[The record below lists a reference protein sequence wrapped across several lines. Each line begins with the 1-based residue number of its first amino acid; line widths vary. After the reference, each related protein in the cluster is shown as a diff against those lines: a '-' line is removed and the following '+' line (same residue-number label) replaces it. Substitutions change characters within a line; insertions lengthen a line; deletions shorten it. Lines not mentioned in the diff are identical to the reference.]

1 MIKRVSCSPK
11 NKVQYSKCGLCNN
24 ETIIRKISTL
34 KTSQKFALFIL
45 ICFSHLAA
53 TTSFADNANPN
64 PYIVID
70 ISDGSIIS
78 AHREFDRWYP
88 ASLTK
93 LMTAYVTMK
102 AINNGELKIGSPV
115 RISKRAQKMPPSRMG
130 YKVGTKLRVDTALKI
145 LIVKS
150 ANDVAVALAE
160 AVAGSVEKFVERM
173 NKNANFLGLK
183 ASKFTNPNGLH
194 SSDQYSSARDLAV
207 LSRRIMLD
215 FPQYSHWFSTPAL
228 RVSKNIHYS
237 YNLLLER
244 FDGANGMKTGFVC
257 ASGYNMVASAKR
269 KDRQLIAVIL
279 GEKSQTDR
287 AVLAARLL
295 NEAFAN
301 PKLVIGNILT
311 TGEKIGANPKN
322 QRSLLCN
329 QKAIKARYE
338 PGAGKAIIKSPELNT
353 RKISQKPT
361 RISTGGVDSEPSKAY
376 AQLNPKNL
384 VKILVPTKRPEY
396 KPKTVLAKTTSS
408 TNLPVTNVP
417 VPILRPSR

>member
-1 MIKRVSCSPK
+1 
-11 NKVQYSKCGLCNN
+11 
-24 ETIIRKISTL
+24 L
-34 KTSQKFALFIL
+34 KTLQKFALLLL
-45 ICFSHLAA
+45 ICFSPLA
-53 TTSFADNANPN
+53 TTFSLADDINLN
-64 PYIVID
+64 PYMVID

-102 AINNGELKIGSPV
+102 AIRNGELKIGSPV
-115 RISKRAQKMPPSRMG
+115 RISKRARNTPPSRMG
-130 YKVGTKLRVDTALKI
+130 YKIGTKLRIDTSLKI

-160 AVAGSVEKFVERM
+160 AVAGSVESFVVRM
-173 NKNANFLGLK
+173 NQNAKFLGLT
-183 ASKFTNPNGLH
+183 ASKFVNPNGLH
-194 SSDQYSSARDLAV
+194 SSAQYSSARDLAI
-207 LSRRIMLD
+207 LSRRIFLD

-228 RVSKNIHYS
+228 SASKKIHYS

-269 KDRQLIAVIL
+269 KNRQLIAVIL
-279 GEKSQTDR
+279 GEKSQADR
-287 AVLAARLL
+287 TVLAARLL

-311 TGEKIGANPKN
+311 SGDKIGAEPVN
-322 QRSLLCN
+322 QRSLLCS
-329 QKAIKARYE
+329 QEAIKSRYE
-338 PGAGKAIIKSPELNT
+338 PAAGKAIIKSPELNT

-361 RISTGGVDSEPSKAY
+361 KIHTGGVDSDPSKAY
-376 AQLNPKNL
+376 ALLNPKTL
-384 VKILVPTKRPEY
+384 AKIMVPTKRPKY
-396 KPKTVLAKTTSS
+396 KPKIVLVNTTSPV
-408 TNLPVTNVP
+408 NLPATNIP
-417 VPILRPSR
+417 VPILRPSH